1 MPILLAHEYS
11 WRAGRTGCLASGYVP
26 RTTMRA
32 WTARVGRRIRGR
44 VGPVTGVQCK
54 VARVH
59 GKVADVQGTWLPAA
73 ALRALIP
80 FWLTYRPR
88 RRDNELPGRDGRM
101 PRMPAERDRRGAV
114 RHPGTSGPAPL
125 IEQHGRFA
133 AGRTWM
139 TYI

>member
-1 MPILLAHEYS
+1 M
-11 WRAGRTGCLASGYVP
+11 TGCLASGYVP
-26 RTTMRA
+26 RTTMRP

-44 VGPVTGVQCK
+44 VGPVTGVQGK

-59 GKVADVQGTWLPAA
+59 GKVADVQGRWLPRRR
-73 ALRALIP
+73 LRARIRYWP
-80 FWLTYRPR
+80 TQGPR
-88 RRDNELPGRDGRM
+88 RRDSELPGEDGRM

-114 RHPGTSGPAPL
+114 RHPETSGRAPL
-125 IEQHGRFA
+125 IERHGRFA